1 MRQGQLSLNLN
12 RCFSILAFVMLLLI
26 CINGISA
33 TSDDSIA
40 MQSDNASTSDA
51 IPLENSSET
60 DSTQPLTPYEKLSND
75 LASGAKTVY
84 LTQDVKV
91 NETLIIKNNVL
102 IDAKGHTIDAEYN
115 TRIFKVVDCKLT
127 IKNAVLKNGFSD
139 NGGAIYCFRA
149 SLAVDACKFINN
161 KATKNGGAICVCHG
175 NLNVVNSYFEGNTVR
190 SNDLNGH
197 GGAIWLYDGS
207 SYISKSTFKS
217 NYCISNILKNHKQ
230 ASKYGFKGGAI
241 YITHGSSHIITKSNF
256 IGNKV
261 SNDGGAIY
269 IYNSGHVRIDGC
281 RFSSNSVV
289 YEDGGA
295 IVFTGSKLV
304 LKNSIFYKNRAYED
318 GGAIDSFSLSKKKIH
333 IQIIKCTFNKN
344 TAYKG
349 GGAIWMGL
357 KTVYSMK
364 NNKFTNNRAT
374 IGGAI
379 YCQDGIVKIFKCLF
393 KSNKAKQVTSWKV
406 RAKGGWVLHHSGGA
420 ILIQNKNVKIT
431 KSVFKKNSADYGGSL
446 FFLGGK
452 LKIKYN
458 TFSSNNAKKYAKE
471 ICASKKLKIS
481 NKNKWTNKKISSKK
495 ALKNK
500 KLFINV
506 SV

>member
-1 MRQGQLSLNLN
+1 MNFK
-12 RCFSILAFVMLLLI
+12 RCFSILAFIMLLLI

-40 MQSDNASTSDA
+40 LQSDNASTNNDIS
-51 IPLENSSET
+51 PQNSSEN
-60 DSTQPLTPYEKLSND
+60 DSPQPITPYEKLKND
-75 LASGAKTVY
+75 LASGADTVY
-84 LTQDVKV
+84 LTEDVKV
-91 NETLIIKNNVL
+91 NETLSITNNVI
-102 IDAKGHTIDAEYN
+102 IDAKGHTLDGGYN

-127 IKNAVLKNGFSD
+127 IKNAVLRNGFSD
-139 NGGAIYCFRA
+139 NGGAIYCLRA
-149 SLAVDACKFINN
+149 NLAVDNCKFINN

-175 NLNVVNSYFEGNTVR
+175 NLNVMNSYFEANGVR

-230 ASKYGFKGGAI
+230 AAKYGFKGGAI
-241 YITHGSSHIITKSNF
+241 YITHGSSHIITKSKF

-269 IYNSGHVRIDGC
+269 IYNSGYVKIEGC
-281 RFSSNSVV
+281 RFSSNKVV
-289 YEDGGA
+289 FEDGGA

-304 LKNSIFYKNRAYED
+304 LKSSIFYKNRAYED
-318 GGAIDSFSLSKKKIH
+318 GGAIDSFSLTKKKIY
-333 IQIIKCTFNKN
+333 IQIIKCTFNRN

-379 YCQDGIVKIFKCLF
+379 YCQDGIVKIYKCLF
-393 KSNKAKQVTSWKV
+393 TSNKAKKVTSWKV
-406 RAKGGWVLHHSGGA
+406 KAKRGGVLHHSGGA
-420 ILIQNKNVKIT
+420 ILIQKKNVKIT

-458 TFSSNNAKKYAKE
+458 TFLSNNAKKYAKE

-481 NKNKWTNKKISSKK
+481 NKNKWTAKKLSSKK